1 MAVRNDDDVSTL
13 QLISELLRDVRT
25 LMRQEAALARAEIRE
40 EIGRAVI
47 ALAVLAVAAA
57 TLGLAGLWIL
67 VAMTR
72 GIAYLFNWP
81 LAAVYAGVGA
91 SLGIVGTVLF
101 AIAWHQLHTLEML
114 PKTRETLRAH
124 TWLRSRHV
132 KEGV

>member
-47 ALAVLAVAAA
+47 ALVVLAVAAG
-57 TLGLAGLWIL
+57 TLGLAGLWML
-67 VAMTR
+67 VAATR

-81 LAAVYAGVGA
+81 LGAVYAGVGA
-91 SLGIVGTVLF
+91 SLGVVGTVLF
-101 AIAWHQLHTLEML
+101 ATAWHQLHTLEML

-124 TWLRSRHV
+124 TWLRSRGV

>member
-1 MAVRNDDDVSTL
+1 MAVRNDDEVSTL
-13 QLISELLRDVRT
+13 QLISGLLRDVRT
-25 LMRQEAALARAEIRE
+25 LMRQEAALARSEIRE
-40 EIGRAVI
+40 EVGLAVI
-47 ALAVLAVAAA
+47 ALAMLAVAAG
-57 TLGLAGLWIL
+57 TLGLAGLWML
-67 VAMTR
+67 VAVTR

-91 SLGIVGTVLF
+91 ALGVVGTVLF

-124 TWLRSRHV
+124 TSLRSRRV

>member
-1 MAVRNDDDVSTL
+1 MAVRNDDDASTL

-25 LMRQEAALARAEIRE
+25 LMRQETALARAEIRE
-40 EIGRAVI
+40 EIGQAVI
-47 ALAVLAVAAA
+47 ALAVFAAA
-57 TLGLAGLWIL
+57 AGTLGLAGLWML
-67 VAMTR
+67 VAVTR

-81 LAAVYAGVGA
+81 PAAVYAGVGA
-91 SLGIVGTVLF
+91 ALGIAGTVLF

-124 TWLRSRHV
+124 SWLRSRRV

>member
-1 MAVRNDDDVSTL
+1 MAVRNDGEISTL

-40 EIGRAVI
+40 EVGRAVI
-47 ALAVLAVAAA
+47 ALAVLAVAAG

-67 VAMTR
+67 VAVTR

-81 LAAVYAGVGA
+81 LAAVYAGVGVA
-91 SLGIVGTVLF
+91 LGIIGTVLF
-101 AIAWHQLHTLEML
+101 AIAWHQLHKLQML

-124 TWLRSRHV
+124 TWLRSLHV

>member
-25 LMRQEAALARAEIRE
+25 LMRQETALARAEIRE
-40 EIGRAVI
+40 EIGQAVI
-47 ALAVLAVAAA
+47 ALAVFTAAA
-57 TLGLAGLWIL
+57 GTLGLAGLWML
-67 VAMTR
+67 VAVTR

-91 SLGIVGTVLF
+91 GLGIVGVVLF

-124 TWLRSRHV
+124 SWLSTRRV